1 METTICIIVTVLCGV
16 LFLIPTIAVFK
27 MFFTF
32 ISDIS
37 IKEAPFLAIV
47 LIVLFGSFCMLCA
60 SGSVTITYTMADAFF
75 GKPKPENI
83 RELHKDGEK
92 YIQYE
97 VPTHKCNAGE
107 KDSDHF
113 ICMIPADR
121 EVSRYD
127 ICQNCNN
134 RYANH
139 LTFFAHGLFQAMEN
153 ASTYP

>member
-27 MFFTF
+27 LFYT
-32 ISDIS
+32 IVSDMS
-37 IKEAPFLAIV
+37 LKEAPFIGIV
-47 LIVLFGSFCMLCA
+47 VIVLFGSFCMLCA
-60 SGSVTITYTMADAFF
+60 SGSVMITYTMADTFF

-83 RELHKDGEK
+83 RGLNKDGEK

-97 VPTHKCNAGE
+97 VHTHKCNASE
-107 KDSDHF
+107 KDSNHF

-127 ICQNCNN
+127 ICQNCNDL
-134 RYANH
+134 YANH
-139 LTFFAHGLFQAMEN
+139 LTLFALDYFR
-153 ASTYP
+153 P